1 MPTILPDLTTPIY
14 SKAMD
19 LADQYLSHKKSINF
33 TDFSTFFSS
42 VKVLFLEKF
51 LDNLEKVDTSLTAR
65 LDQDLKISDL
75 DDPEVKCVWY
85 QLSLKS
91 QYTQVTLPLIRTF
104 LSIQGRLKYLSPIY
118 RACMDSKDQ
127 QLIQFAQDTYKA
139 NLDFYHPLAIDQIG
153 KIVNG

>member
-14 SKAMD
+14 TKAMH
-19 LADQYLSHKKSINF
+19 LADQYLSQKKDIDYS
-33 TDFSTFFSS
+33 DYSSFFSS
-42 VKVLFLEKF
+42 VKVLFVEKF
-51 LDNLEKVDTSLTAR
+51 LDNLDKVDSSLSAR

-127 QLIQFAQDTYKA
+127 SLIQFAKDTY
-139 NLDFYHPLAIDQIG
+139 
-153 KIVNG
+153 